1 MSDRHFEDQQG
12 IRALLERYCEG
23 VNQRDAEVWGLSLI
37 HI

>member
-1 MSDRHFEDQQG
+1 MSDQHFEDQQG

-23 VNQRDAEVWGLSLI
+23 VNLSLI